1 MITQLLT
8 PMPADHTQK
17 VLCCYMNG
25 TTKAIAV
32 KINNVPDWHFE
43 GIVFPNE
50 RFLFEAPSTAKLE
63 VYQFTE
69 FGITRSDLI
78 PCNDL
83 LVEQIDST
91 SRTRES
97 TCH

>member
-8 PMPADHTQK
+8 PLPDYHTQK
-17 VLCCYMNG
+17 VLCCYMNE

-32 KINNVPDWHFE
+32 RINNVPDWHFE

-50 RFLFEAPSTAKLE
+50 RFLFEAPFTAKLE

-69 FGITRSDLI
+69 FGTTRLDIIDCSYLV
-78 PCNDL
+78 
-83 LVEQIDST
+83 VEQIDST
-91 SRTRES
+91 SRTIES